1 VGIIN
6 GGKMDNIIKDIAAI
20 DEKNKEIITTLE
32 QTKGAKKQVMKT
44 LKDDYDCSTYDAV
57 VALFNELEQEEE
69 ELRTEIE
76 DEHKTLMEKW
86 KWD

>member
-1 VGIIN
+1 
-6 GGKMDNIIKDIAAI
+6 MDNIIKDIAAI